1 MVNSDF
7 NKEKVINVLKNI
19 LDEDQIVNINNFSNE
34 ILIDVIP
41 SNPTHKAKI
50 DLSNKIIDF
59 LKSEYNPDLNY
70 KVEFKPIPKSVESE
84 PTEHLSNVKNIIAIS
99 SAKGGVGKSTITA
112 NIAVT
117 LSNMGFKVGILDADI
132 YGPSMHIMFDLVGRK
147 PLAID
152 IEGKSKMQPIESF
165 GIKVLSIGFFT
176 KMDQAVIWRGPMA
189 TKALNQLIFDA
200 DWGDLDFMLVDL
212 PPGTGDIHL
221 SIMQKISV
229 NGAVVVSTPQIV
241 ALADARKGVSM
252 YRQENIN
259 IPILGIVENMSYY
272 IPDSKTQ
279 EKHYIFGKDGAKN
292 MALDFDIPFLGEVPI
307 LQGIREAGDIGRPG
321 ALQDDSNVR
330 EIFSEM
336 TKKMVQLLLERNK
349 NLPPTEILKIKT
361 MAGCS

>member
-41 SNPTHKAKI
+41 SNPTHKAKK

-147 PLAID
+147 PLAVDID
-152 IEGKSKMQPIESF
+152 GKSKMQPIESF

-252 YRQENIN
+252 YRQENIS

-272 IPDSKTQ
+272 IPDSKTL

-307 LQGIREAGDIGRPG
+307 LQGIREAGDVGRPG

>member
-7 NKEKVINVLKNI
+7 NKEKVLNVLKNI

-41 SNPTHKAKI
+41 SNPTHKAKT

-147 PLAID
+147 PLAVD

-307 LQGIREAGDIGRPG
+307 LQGIREAGDVGRPG

-336 TKKMVQLLLERNK
+336 TKKMIQLLLERNK

>member
-147 PLAID
+147 PLAVD
-152 IEGKSKMQPIESF
+152 IKGKSKMQPIESF

-307 LQGIREAGDIGRPG
+307 LQGIREAGDVGRPG

>member
-50 DLSNKIIDF
+50 ALSNKIIDF

-70 KVEFKPIPKSVESE
+70 KVDFKPIPKSVESE

-307 LQGIREAGDIGRPG
+307 LQGIREAGDVGRPC

>member
-41 SNPTHKAKI
+41 SNPTHKAKK

-229 NGAVVVSTPQIV
+229 NGAVVVSTQQIV

-279 EKHYIFGKDGAKN
+279 EKHYIFSKDGAKN

-307 LQGIREAGDIGRPG
+307 LQGIREAGDVGRPG

>member
-41 SNPTHKAKI
+41 SNPTHKAKTA
-50 DLSNKIIDF
+50 LSNKIIDF

-147 PLAID
+147 PLAVD
-152 IEGKSKMQPIESF
+152 IKGKSKMQPIESF

-307 LQGIREAGDIGRPG
+307 LQGIREAGDVGRPG

>member
-19 LDEDQIVNINNFSNE
+19 LHEDQIVNINNFSNE

-147 PLAID
+147 PLAVD
-152 IEGKSKMQPIESF
+152 IKGKSKMQPIESF

-307 LQGIREAGDIGRPG
+307 LQGIREAGDVGRPG

>member
-1 MVNSDF
+1 MNSQNF
-7 NKEKVINVLKNI
+7 NKEKIINI
-19 LDEDQIVNINNFSNE
+19 LSDILNKDQIVNINNFGNE
-34 ILIDVIP
+34 VLIDIIP
-41 SNPTHKAKI
+41 SNPTHKAKTELLNKVVELLNSKFNPEFDYKI
-50 DLSNKIIDF
+50 D
-59 LKSEYNPDLNY
+59 
-70 KVEFKPIPKSVESE
+70 FKPIPKITDTVEN
-84 PTEHLSNVKNIIAIS
+84 HLSNIKNIIAIS

-152 IEGKSKMQPIESF
+152 VEGKSKMKPLESF

-200 DWGDLDFMLVDL
+200 DWGDLDFMLIDL

-259 IPILGIVENMSYY
+259 IPVLGIVENMSYY

-307 LQGIREAGDIGRPG
+307 LQGLREAGDVGRPG
-321 ALQDDSNVR
+321 ALQDDADVK

-336 TKKMVQLLLERNK
+336 TKKLVQFLLDRNK

>member
-41 SNPTHKAKI
+41 SNPTHKAKTA
-50 DLSNKIIDF
+50 LSNKIIDF

-147 PLAID
+147 PLAVD

-272 IPDSKTQ
+272 IPDSKTL

-307 LQGIREAGDIGRPG
+307 LQGIREAGDVGRPG

>member
-147 PLAID
+147 PLAVDID
-152 IEGKSKMQPIESF
+152 GKSKMQPIESF

>member
-19 LDEDQIVNINNFSNE
+19 LHEDQIVNINNFSNE

-41 SNPTHKAKI
+41 SNPTHKAKK

-147 PLAID
+147 PLAVD
-152 IEGKSKMQPIESF
+152 IKGKSKMQPIESF

-307 LQGIREAGDIGRPG
+307 LQGIREAGDVGRPG

>member
-7 NKEKVINVLKNI
+7 NKQKVINVLKNI
-19 LDEDQIVNINNFSNE
+19 LHEDQIVNINNFSNE

-41 SNPTHKAKI
+41 SNPTHKSKT

-147 PLAID
+147 PLAVDID
-152 IEGKSKMQPIESF
+152 GKSKMQPIESF

-307 LQGIREAGDIGRPG
+307 LQGIREAGDVGRPG

>member
-7 NKEKVINVLKNI
+7 NKEKVRNVLKNI

-41 SNPTHKAKI
+41 SNPTHKAKTA
-50 DLSNKIIDF
+50 LSNKIIDF

-147 PLAID
+147 PLAVD

-307 LQGIREAGDIGRPG
+307 LQGIREAGDVGRPG

>member
-34 ILIDVIP
+34 ILIAVIP
-41 SNPTHKAKI
+41 SNPTHKAKT

-307 LQGIREAGDIGRPG
+307 LQGIREAGDVGRPG

>member
-1 MVNSDF
+1 MDNSVF
-7 NKEKVINVLKNI
+7 NKEKILNI
-19 LDEDQIVNINNFSNE
+19 LKGILKDDQIVNINNFSHE
-34 ILIDVIP
+34 ILIDIIP
-41 SNPTHKAKI
+41 PNPTHKAKTE
-50 DLSNKIIDF
+50 LSNKIIELLKLEYSSDF
-59 LKSEYNPDLNY
+59 NY
-70 KVEFKPIPKSVESE
+70 KIDFKPIPKNIESDQLKN
-84 PTEHLSNVKNIIAIS
+84 LSNVKNIIAIS
-99 SAKGGVGKSTITA
+99 SAKGGVGKSTITS
-112 NIAVT
+112 NVAVT
-117 LSNMGFKVGILDADI
+117 LCNMGFKVGILDADI

-147 PLAID
+147 PLAVD
-152 IEGKSKMQPIESF
+152 VDGKSKMKPLESF

-200 DWGDLDFMLVDL
+200 EWGDLDFMLIDL

-307 LQGIREAGDIGRPG
+307 LQGLREAGDVGRPG
-321 ALQDDSNVR
+321 ALQEDDNVR
-330 EIFSEM
+330 QIFSEM
-336 TKKMVQLLLERNK
+336 TKKLVQFLLERNK